1 MNEFLAMGGYAAF
14 IWASYAAAALGLAA
28 LGVSSWRAM
37 RSLERQADAARAERR
52 AERGRA

>member
-1 MNEFLAMGGYAAF
+1 MTEFLSMGGYAAYV
-14 IWASYAAAALGLAA
+14 WAAYAAAALGLTV

-37 RSLERQADAARAERR
+37 RVLERQAEAARAERR